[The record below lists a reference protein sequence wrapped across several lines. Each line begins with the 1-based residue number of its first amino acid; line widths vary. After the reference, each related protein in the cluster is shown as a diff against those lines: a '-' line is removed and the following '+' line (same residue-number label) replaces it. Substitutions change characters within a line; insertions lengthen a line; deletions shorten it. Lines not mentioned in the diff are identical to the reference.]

1 MKSELPMI
9 GALALAAA
17 VAAGCSSTGD
27 SVTCTEFKAQ
37 GMSEQQNT
45 LQDLLR
51 EHDLVV
57 LDIGNMQG
65 VTDSVVSFC
74 SRSGNSDAPVNDAVD
89 WDSGTW

>member
-1 MKSELPMI
+1 MTSKLPIM
-9 GALALAAA
+9 GALALTAA
-17 VAAGCSSTGD
+17 VAVGCSSTGD
-27 SVTCTEFKAQ
+27 SVTCTEFTAQ
-37 GMSEQQNT
+37 SMSEQQST

-57 LDIGNMQG
+57 LDVGNMQG

-74 SRSGNSDAPVNDAVD
+74 STSSNSDAPVNDAVD

>member
-1 MKSELPMI
+1 MTSKLALV
-9 GALALAAA
+9 GALALTAT

-27 SVTCTEFKAQ
+27 SVTCTEFTAQ
-37 GMSEQQNT
+37 SMSEQQTT

-57 LDIGNMQG
+57 LDIGNIQG
-65 VTDSVVSFC
+65 VTDSVTSFC
-74 SRSGNSDAPVNDAVD
+74 SKSGNSDAPVNEAVD

>member
-1 MKSELPMI
+1 MKPKLPMI
-9 GALALAAA
+9 AAVALTAA

-27 SVTCTEFKAQ
+27 SVTCTEFNAQ
-37 GMSEQQNT
+37 GMSEQQST

-57 LDIGNMQG
+57 LDIGNIQG
-65 VTDSVVSFC
+65 VTESVTSFC
-74 SRSGNSDAPVNDAVD
+74 SKSGNSGAPVNDAVD